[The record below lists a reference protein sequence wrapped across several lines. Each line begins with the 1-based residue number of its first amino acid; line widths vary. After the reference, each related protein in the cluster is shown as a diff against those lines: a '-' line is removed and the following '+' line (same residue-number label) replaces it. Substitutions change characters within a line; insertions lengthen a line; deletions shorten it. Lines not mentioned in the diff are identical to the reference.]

1 MIIHL
6 QENIS
11 VDNARKISSELEGKL
26 IFNNENKLIIT
37 SSKTKSIDK
46 KYEDFISEKFVLES
60 DTPYKKPLE
69 KPKKNLSYYYEFLLC
84 KINYFF
90 IKYIYNFKNK
100 HKLIKQ

>member
-6 QENIS
+6 QENVS

-60 DTPYKKPLE
+60 DIQLSSKDYIKKTR
-69 KPKKNLSYYYEFLLC
+69 KV
-84 KINYFF
+84 KINNIEVGGETNNTLMITCLLYTSDAADDP
-90 IKYIYNFKNK
+90 
-100 HKLIKQ
+100 

>member
-6 QENIS
+6 QENVS

-46 KYEDFISEKFVLES
+46 KYEDFIH
-60 DTPYKKPLE
+60 
-69 KPKKNLSYYYEFLLC
+69 
-84 KINYFF
+84 I
-90 IKYIYNFKNK
+90 
-100 HKLIKQ
+100 

>member
-37 SSKTKSIDK
+37 SSKTKFIDK
-46 KYEDFISEKFVLES
+46 KYKDFISKKFVLES
-60 DTPYKKPLE
+60 DIQLSSKDYIKKTR
-69 KPKKNLSYYYEFLLC
+69 KVKKS
-84 KINYFF
+84 
-90 IKYIYNFKNK
+90 
-100 HKLIKQ
+100 

>member
-37 SSKTKSIDK
+37 SSKMKSIDK
-46 KYEDFISEKFVLES
+46 KYEDFISEKFILES
-60 DTPYKKPLE
+60 DIQLSSKDYIKKTR
-69 KPKKNLSYYYEFLLC
+69 KV
-84 KINYFF
+84 KINN
-90 IKYIYNFKNK
+90 IAEA
-100 HKLIKQ
+100 

>member
-6 QENIS
+6 QENVS

-37 SSKTKSIDK
+37 SSKIKSIDK

-60 DTPYKKPLE
+60 DIQLSSKDYIKKTRE
-69 KPKKNLSYYYEFLLC
+69 VKKS
-84 KINYFF
+84 
-90 IKYIYNFKNK
+90 
-100 HKLIKQ
+100 